1 MSTQLFAAGRD
12 GTRIYVRRRRGPSPV
27 TAILSD
33 GIACDGFIWKYLWD
47 DLTRAVSVAH
57 WNYRGHGRS
66 ALPADAA
73 AIDLLDHARDLD
85 AVRWALAADDEQA
98 DSGVDGRSTVHSANE
113 ASAPGADEVVLIG
126 HSMGCQVALEAFRLR
141 REKVRGIVLIC
152 GSSGRITHTFKG
164 TNILAQLLPTF
175 IERVDTYP
183 EIARAL
189 WSRVPPEIA
198 LQVALL
204 TGEVD
209 KSAIAP
215 EDLMPYMRHMV
226 DIDLPMFLRMLR
238 SAGEHSAADLLPQ
251 IDVPALVIAGD
262 RDTFTPP
269 RYAEEMAAALPQAE
283 LMMVPGGTHVVPL
296 ERKDQVAARV
306 ERFLRERVG
315 V

>member
-1 MSTQLFAAGRD
+1 MPTHLFATGRD
-12 GTRIYVRRRRGPSPV
+12 GTRIYLRRRKGPSPV
-27 TAILSD
+27 MAVLTD

-47 DLTRAVSVAH
+47 DLAETVSVTH

-66 ALPADAA
+66 ALPVDPT
-73 AIDLLDHARDLD
+73 AIELVDHAHDLD
-85 AVRWALAADDEQA
+85 AVRLALGD
-98 DSGVDGRSTVHSANE
+98 
-113 ASAPGADEVVLIG
+113 PEVVLFG
-126 HSMGCQVALEAFRLR
+126 HSMGCQVVLEALRLR
-141 REKVRGIVLIC
+141 REKVRGVVLVC

-164 TNILAQLLPTF
+164 TNVMAQILPRV
-175 IERVDTYP
+175 IEQFDAHP
-183 EIARAL
+183 EIARAI

-209 KSAIAP
+209 TAAIAP
-215 EDLMPYMRHMV
+215 ADLMPYMKHMV
-226 DIDLPMFLRMLR
+226 DIDPPMFLRMLR

-251 IDVPALVIAGD
+251 LDVPALVVAGD

-269 RYAEEMAAALPQAE
+269 RYAEEMAAAMPQAE

-296 ERKDQVAARV
+296 ERKELVAARV
-306 ERFLRERVG
+306 EKFLRERAG

>member
-1 MSTQLFAAGRD
+1 MSTAHFAAGRD
-12 GTRIYVRRRRGPSPV
+12 GTRIYVRDREGPAGGAPV

-47 DLTRAVSVAH
+47 DLAHTVSVAH

-66 ALPADAA
+66 ALPVDPA
-73 AIDLLDHARDLD
+73 AIDLVEHAHDLD
-85 AVRWALAADDEQA
+85 AVRRSL
-98 DSGVDGRSTVHSANE
+98 GDG
-113 ASAPGADEVVLIG
+113 DVVLFG

-141 REKVRGIVLIC
+141 PEKVRGIALIC

-164 TNILAQLLPTF
+164 SNVMAQILPRF
-175 IERVDTYP
+175 IERIDACP
-183 EIARAL
+183 DIARAI

-209 KSAIAP
+209 RVAIVP
-215 EDLMPYMRHMV
+215 EDLMPYMKHMV
-226 DIDLPMFLRMLR
+226 DIDLPMFLHMLL
-238 SAGEHSAADLLPQ
+238 SAGEPSAADLLPRV
-251 IDVPALVIAGD
+251 DVPALVIAGD

-269 RYAEEMAAALPQAE
+269 RYAEEMAAAMPQAE
-283 LMMVPGGTHVVPL
+283 LMMVQGGTHVVPL
-296 ERKDQVAARV
+296 ERKEQVAARV
-306 ERFLRERVG
+306 EKFLKERVG